1 MMNRCLDVYINSGG
15 IPYRNKWIKSYKDIY
30 QICKSKCKLLVE
42 LSYLPEQKLIA

>member
-1 MMNRCLDVYINSGG
+1 MMNRYLDVYKLSG
-15 IPYRNKWIKSYKDIY
+15 IPYGNKWIKPYKDIY